1 MKQLLT
7 IVSLV
12 TILCAGI
19 EAEAHNEETAAG
31 KRNLRF
37 TIEEIIDL
45 SKNQSPEGIQAKHA
59 FRASY
64 WEFRSYKAGFMP
76 SLVFDATLPD
86 FSRSYKS
93 QWVNESYRYVQD
105 FSSRISGSLNV
116 EQNVPLTGGRI
127 SVGSSLSRTD
137 VFGADG
143 SVQYMSSPISI
154 SYSQSI
160 FGVNQFK
167 WDKKIEPLKYEEAKR
182 KYLRAMENVS
192 TVAIRYFFDLAAAQ
206 QNVAIAEFNKAN
218 TDTLYHIA
226 QGRYNIGTIG
236 ENDMLQS
243 ELNYM
248 NASATLNDALLNL
261 ATSKNRLR
269 SFLGFNES
277 VDISIIIPEH
287 VPELQ
292 FNLDRIMSLAKEN
305 NPDPMAY
312 RRQIIEAQRNVAVA
326 KANRGFTADIY
337 ARFGLDQRAVNVNDV
352 YKNPNDMET
361 VQIGLRIPILDWG
374 RGKGRVKMAQ
384 SNEELVRMQVE
395 QAMSDFEQNVVLQ
408 VNQFNM
414 QGDQYRI
421 TAKADTIAQN
431 RYKVSMQRFLIDKID
446 ITEMNNAQND
456 RDAAKQRYIMA
467 LRNYWAYYYN
477 LRLLTLYDLAGN
489 KPLAA
494 DYDTLVD
501 K

>member
-1 MKQLLT
+1 MMASL
-7 IVSLV
+7 VSLM
-12 TILCAGI
+12 CAGI
-19 EAEAHNEETAAG
+19 EAKSQNEGATNN

-37 TIEEIIDL
+37 TIDEIIDL
-45 SKNQSPEGIQAKHA
+45 AKNQSPDGIQAKHA

-64 WEFRSYKAGFMP
+64 WEFRSYRASFMP

-93 QWVNESYRYVQD
+93 QWVNESYQYVQD

-116 EQNVPLTGGRI
+116 EQSVPLTGGRI
-127 SVGSSLSRTD
+127 SIGSSLSRTD
-137 VFGADG
+137 VFGTN
-143 SVQYMSSPISI
+143 SSIQYMSSPVSI

-167 WDKKIEPLKYEEAKR
+167 WDKKIEPMKYEEAKR
-182 KYLRAMENVS
+182 KYLKAMENVS
-192 TVAIRYFFDLAAAQ
+192 TVSIRYFFDLASAQ
-206 QNVAIAEFNKAN
+206 QNVATAEFNKAN
-218 TDTLYHIA
+218 TDTLYRIA

-236 ENDMLQS
+236 QNDMLQS
-243 ELNYM
+243 ELNFM
-248 NASATLNDALLNL
+248 NASATLNDAMLNL

-269 SFLGFNES
+269 SYLGFNES

-292 FNLDRIMSLAKEN
+292 LNLDRIMDLAKEN
-305 NPDPMAY
+305 NPDLMAY
-312 RRQIIEAQRNVAVA
+312 QRQIIEAQRNVAVA

-337 ARFGLDQRAVNVNDV
+337 ARFGLDQRAANVNEV

-384 SNEELVRMQVE
+384 SNEELVRVQVE
-395 QAMSDFEQNVVLQ
+395 QSMSDFEQNVVLQ

-414 QGDQYRI
+414 QGDQYKI
-421 TAKADTIAQN
+421 TSKADTIAQN

-456 RDAAKQRYIMA
+456 RDSAKQRYITA
-467 LRNYWAYYYN
+467 LRNYWTYYYN
-477 LRLLTLYDLAGN
+477 LRLLTLHDLINN
-489 KPLAA
+489 KPLTA